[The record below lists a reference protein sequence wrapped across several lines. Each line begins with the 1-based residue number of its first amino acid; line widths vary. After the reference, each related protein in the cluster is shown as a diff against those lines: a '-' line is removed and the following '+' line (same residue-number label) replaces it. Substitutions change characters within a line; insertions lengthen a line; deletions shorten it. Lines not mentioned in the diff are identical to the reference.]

1 MIEDTILANLIGN
14 EEYLR
19 KVVAHLDEDY
29 FTDTKHKTVYKI
41 IDTFIKKYNR
51 PPTPE
56 AIKVELSTVS
66 GLTEN
71 SFYETVEYVHELKAD
86 PKTDISWLVDS
97 TEKFCQDKAIYNAL
111 LKSVSIADGQDKD
124 ISRGSIPKMLQDA
137 LAVSFDTSIGHD
149 FFDDVKSRY
158 DFYHKKENK
167 IPFGLHYMNEITKG
181 GISSK
186 TLTIILAGTG
196 VGKSLTMCSFAA
208 DNLLRGKNVLY
219 ITLEMSEER
228 IAERIDMNLLN
239 LTSDEMAVMSYEMY
253 SKKIEALKK
262 RTMGKLKIK
271 EYPTSSAG
279 SASFRALLNELK
291 TKNNFEPDIIYIDYL
306 NICMSSRIKM
316 SGNVNSYTYIKMIAE
331 ELRGLA
337 VEFDVP
343 IVSATQVNRTGF
355 TSSDIGL
362 EDTSESFGLP
372 ATADMMFAL
381 ISDEDLESQNQI
393 VIKQLKNRYSDPN
406 RYRRFIVGID
416 REHMRLYDAE
426 DSAQENLWQGPKSNS
441 EEDKPKSDFRNK
453 FKDLK

>member
-86 PKTDISWLVDS
+86 PKTDISWLIDS

-186 TLTIILAGTG
+186 TLTIILAGCVHPDT
-196 VGKSLTMCSFAA
+196 KIKIKL
-208 DNLLRGKNVLY
+208 
-219 ITLEMSEER
+219 
-228 IAERIDMNLLN
+228 
-239 LTSDEMAVMSYEMY
+239 
-253 SKKIEALKK
+253 SKKVLFVK
-262 RTMGKLKIK
+262 
-271 EYPTSSAG
+271 
-279 SASFRALLNELK
+279 
-291 TKNNFEPDIIYIDYL
+291 
-306 NICMSSRIKM
+306 
-316 SGNVNSYTYIKMIAE
+316 
-331 ELRGLA
+331 
-337 VEFDVP
+337 
-343 IVSATQVNRTGF
+343 
-355 TSSDIGL
+355 
-362 EDTSESFGLP
+362 
-372 ATADMMFAL
+372 
-381 ISDEDLESQNQI
+381 
-393 VIKQLKNRYSDPN
+393 
-406 RYRRFIVGID
+406 
-416 REHMRLYDAE
+416 
-426 DSAQENLWQGPKSNS
+426 
-441 EEDKPKSDFRNK
+441 
-453 FKDLK
+453 